1 MSILKIITEKNLLK
15 YHQLPIYWYQII
27 DGRQMIGYYHS
38 LLNIEKAKGIK
49 YNYLKIN
56 AQYKIKTL

>member
-1 MSILKIITEKNLLK
+1 
-15 YHQLPIYWYQII
+15 
-27 DGRQMIGYYHS
+27 MIGYYHS
-38 LLNIEKAKGIK
+38 LLNIEKEKGIK